1 MRLNGAMTQLFSRL
15 FLDHP
20 REVGESYLEHAAAA
34 SGYGFRLLRAS
45 MTAFVHALAPGL
57 CKTTASDCV
66 CDMADELNGRR
77 LTARE
82 ERMRQAGAWDPG
94 L

>member
-1 MRLNGAMTQLFSRL
+1 MFSRL

-20 REVGESYLEHAAAA
+20 REVGESYLHHAAAA
-34 SGYGFRLLRAS
+34 SGYGLRLLKAS
-45 MTAFVHALAPGL
+45 LAAFVHALVPGL

-66 CDMADELNGRR
+66 CEMADELNGRR
-77 LTARE
+77 HVARE
-82 ERMRQAGAWDPG
+82 TRMREAGAWDPG